1 MSDLTFTNRSIVD
14 FKQKL
19 TGGGAR
25 SNLFEVEI
33 EYPIEIAVDT
43 SANGPKEFG
52 KFMIKAAEIPASNLG
67 NIPVPFR
74 GRVLPIAGDRTFDPW
89 TVTII
94 NDTNFRL
101 RDVME
106 RWSDGINDIQTAQGT
121 VDPETYQTK
130 ATVLQLSRGTSTDG
144 KITSDKNIPIL
155 RTYDFVGI
163 YPNVV
168 SSIPL
173 DHGATDQIE
182 EFQVTFNYLYW
193 EVRGGKD
200 RTGTSLVDKGE
211 TGAAGQAF
219 SIATVGDVT

>member
-1 MSDLTFTNRSIVD
+1 MAIKHNERSIVD
-14 FKQKL
+14 FRSRMK
-19 TGGGAR
+19 GGGAR
-25 SNLFEVEI
+25 SNLFEVQMSFPDFAKPVSEALNDI
-33 EYPIEIAVDT
+33 PFLV
-43 SANGPKEFG
+43 
-52 KFMIKAAEIPASNLG
+52 KAAEIPASNIG

-74 GRVLPIAGDRTFDPW
+74 GRILPIAGDRTFDPW

-121 VDPETYQTK
+121 IDPETYQQTAK
-130 ATVLQLSRGTSTDG
+130 VLQLSRGKSSDK
-144 KITSDKNIPIL
+144 KITSAANIPVL
-155 RTYDFVGI
+155 REYDFIGI

-182 EFQVTFNYLYW
+182 EFQVTFNYLYY
-193 EVRGGKD
+193 EVRGKKD
-200 RTGTSLVDKGE
+200 GTGTSLVDKGE
-211 TGAAGQAF
+211 TAQAN
-219 SIATVGDVT
+219 A

>member
-1 MSDLTFTNRSIVD
+1 MAIRHNQRSIVD
-14 FKQKL
+14 FRSRLK
-19 TGGGAR
+19 GGGAR
-25 SNLFEVEI
+25 SNLFEVQMSFPDFAKPVSEALNDI
-33 EYPIEIAVDT
+33 PFLV
-43 SANGPKEFG
+43 
-52 KFMIKAAEIPASNLG
+52 KAAEIPASNIG

-74 GRVLPIAGDRTFDPW
+74 GRILPIAGDRTFDPW

-121 VDPETYQTK
+121 IDPETYQQTAK
-130 ATVLQLSRGTSTDG
+130 VLQLSRGKSSNK
-144 KITSDKNIPIL
+144 KITSAADIPVL
-155 RTYDFVGI
+155 REYDFIGI

-182 EFQVTFNYLYW
+182 EFQVTFNYLFY
-193 EVRGGKD
+193 EIQ
-200 RTGTSLVDKGE
+200 S
-211 TGAAGQAF
+211 AG
-219 SIATVGDVT
+219 I

>member
-1 MSDLTFTNRSIVD
+1 MAIKHNQRSIVD
-14 FKQKL
+14 FRSRLK
-19 TGGGAR
+19 GGGAR
-25 SNLFEVEI
+25 SNLFEVQMAFPDFAKPVNEALNDI
-33 EYPIEIAVDT
+33 PFLV
-43 SANGPKEFG
+43 
-52 KFMIKAAEIPASNLG
+52 KAAEIPASNIG

-74 GRVLPIAGDRTFDPW
+74 GRILPIAGDRTFDPW

-121 VDPETYQTK
+121 TNLEEYQTQAK
-130 ATVLQLSRGTSTDG
+130 VLQLSRGIDTNG
-144 KITSDKNIPIL
+144 KVRSNSNIPIL
-155 RTYDFVGI
+155 REYDFIGI

-182 EFQVTFNYLYW
+182 EFQVTFNYLYY
-193 EVRGGKD
+193 EVRGVKD
-200 RTGTSLVDKGE
+200 GTNTKLIDKGE
-211 TGAAGQAF
+211 TAQA
-219 SIATVGDVT
+219 T